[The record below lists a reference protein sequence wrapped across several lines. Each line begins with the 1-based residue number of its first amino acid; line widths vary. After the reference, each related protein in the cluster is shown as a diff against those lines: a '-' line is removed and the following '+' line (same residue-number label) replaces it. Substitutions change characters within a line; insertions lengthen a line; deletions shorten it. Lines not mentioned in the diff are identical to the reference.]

1 MRSLA
6 PARHLTQCTCAAMD
20 HFRPLMAPPLL
31 FLPRRGVLAP
41 PCDVSLFR
49 GLRNTS
55 CYQPLSDTF
64 RSRDD
69 FRSLRPA
76 VGLPPLRRLLV
87 SHISPFSRGG
97 TCNNTR
103 FPPPRSRSRPTPEW
117 NSSRSGSTRQWLFK
131 QVGWVCRA
139 RFCSLHSPQTEVPCG
154 RSRPFSVR
162 RLLLG
167 CKFVTPV

>member
-1 MRSLA
+1 MHVRGYGSFSTLDGTPVA
-6 PARHLTQCTCAAMD
+6 L
-20 HFRPLMAPPLL
+20 FAPPWCSCT
-31 FLPRRGVLAP
+31 P
-41 PCDVSLFR
+41 
-49 GLRNTS
+49 LRCVAFSWAKYEYTS

-117 NSSRSGSTRQWLFK
+117 NSSRSGSTWQWLFK